1 MDTGDKTGPE
11 TGSRAKR
18 PRWWGELGST
28 TMWLSVL
35 ALVLPLGGTA
45 WIWVYGF
52 STPGSHWSY
61 VGIGSIAAMAAMLT
75 GILAGF
81 ILGVPKLV
89 SSGQLSVADG
99 APSPNTNLGE
109 ISDWITKLLLG
120 AGLVSLSHLGG
131 PVGRLIDSVASG
143 LYDPT
148 SNPAGAP
155 GAKVLAGAI
164 LISFTVLGVLEGYVI
179 TSTWYPRKLQKLAE
193 SAAAAQQAAQSQLAT
208 AAVGTGAHS
217 H

>member
-1 MDTGDKTGPE
+1 MTTADDSARE
-11 TGSRAKR
+11 TRSRSQ
-18 PRWWGELGST
+18 WWGRLEST
-28 TMWLSVL
+28 TVWLILL

-45 WIWVYGF
+45 WVWLYGF

-89 SSGQLSVADG
+89 SSGQLRVADG
-99 APSPNTNLGE
+99 TPSPNTNLGE

-131 PVGRLIDSVASG
+131 PVGRLIDNVASG
-143 LYDPT
+143 LYDAT
-148 SNPAGAP
+148 SNPAGA
-155 GAKVLAGAI
+155 AGAP
-164 LISFTVLGVLEGYVI
+164 GVAVCPARAQPG
-179 TSTWYPRKLQKLAE
+179 SQRACRPRLAPGLLLFGFRGDRGG
-193 SAAAAQQAAQSQLAT
+193 AHLARQSQR
-208 AAVGTGAHS
+208 
-217 H
+217 